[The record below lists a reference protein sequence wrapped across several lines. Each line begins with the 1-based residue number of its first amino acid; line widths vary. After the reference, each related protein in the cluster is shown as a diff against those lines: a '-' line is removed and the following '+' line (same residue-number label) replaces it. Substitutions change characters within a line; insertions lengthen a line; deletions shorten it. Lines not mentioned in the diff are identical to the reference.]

1 MSKLKLHYILL
12 SLAISVIFFSLIFYF
27 YTKDDSYVALAF
39 MACYLLGYV
48 LLWLYTH
55 FRWNKKGKINTANQ
69 KIVYPFRR
77 FIAHFTIFIIVF
89 ILFIFTSIWTES
101 LLGNYLELVYFF
113 VLYFLFVF
121 MAIMPF
127 FNFLLQEKYQA
138 NKVKI
143 FLLLNLFTVLFI
155 GQKYLELKMLNR
167 NLYVQLPIYI
177 LYALYI
183 KFVYDFFHKLKN
195 NIF

>member
-138 NKVKI
+138 NKIKI
-143 FLLLNLFTVLFI
+143 FLGIILFSVLFA
-155 GQKYLELKMLNR
+155 GQKYLEFKGRDN
-167 NLYVQLPIYI
+167 NLYIQVGIYG
-177 LYALYI
+177 LYAVYLKYA
-183 KFVYDFFHKLKN
+183 YDFFHKLKN
-195 NIF
+195 NVF